1 MSVDLHPE
9 VVEKYETLEKIILEL
24 EEVVVAFSAG
34 VDSTL
39 LAKVCYDLLGNRA
52 VAVTADSPTLPRRD
66 LLETVELAKEIGIRH
81 EIIKT
86 DELNNPDYAKND
98 PYRCYFCKNELCDQ
112 LDLIKASTN
121 AKWVLFGENLD
132 DLSDY
137 RPGSQAA
144 MEHGVRAPLKEA
156 GFTKLEI
163 RALARY
169 LELPTWNK
177 PASAC
182 LASRI
187 PYGESVSIEKLSQ
200 IERAESILWELGY
213 RGVRVRHHGEIARIE
228 VQPEQM
234 QGIIGDADRISKSFK
249 EIGFRYITLDLSGY
263 RRGSLNEGLIQF

>member
-1 MSVDLHPE
+1 VSVDLHPE

-86 DELNNPDYAKND
+86 DEINNPDYAKND

-112 LDLIKASTN
+112 LDFIKASTN